1 MNDAMETLIKQF
13 DKQLTIEQLDYLRFL
28 YENLHIEELS
38 EGEQHYFID
47 YFFKSEPLRN
57 MAAFALEL
65 TDIMHEI
72 QENIPA
78 IEQAERL
85 ATAKSNASTMNE
97 NGQSSDVKS
106 SSNRQQKAE
115 IFTMYPFMIIN
126 KTLVR

>member
-38 EGEQHYFID
+38 EGGEQHYFID

-78 IEQAERL
+78 IEQL
-85 ATAKSNASTMNE
+85 NA
-97 NGQSSDVKS
+97 
-106 SSNRQQKAE
+106 
-115 IFTMYPFMIIN
+115 
-126 KTLVR
+126 

>member
-85 ATAKSNASTMNE
+85 A
-97 NGQSSDVKS
+97 NGKEQ
-106 SSNRQQKAE
+106 RQYYERKWSELRRQKLKQQTTKAE